1 MTTLALPATTPTV
14 RPKRWVVGAVV
25 LVLAVV
31 AAVLASLSY
40 GQVAIPLAE
49 VLASVFN
56 PSADTTAARILHD
69 LRLPRV
75 GTAVV
80 AGAALGVAGVLMQAL
95 LRNPVADAWSLGL
108 LAGGQL
114 GVALTVA
121 GAAFAGPAALQFL
134 EVFQGV
140 SLTLGAAVGV
150 SVAAVAVLWL
160 GRRVGPVT
168 LLVVGLML
176 SFTVQGIV
184 SVVVHFVSRAGS
196 KVFSGWNDGNFAS
209 VVPAEWPLLAGVVFV
224 GLLLAGACAKPL
236 NALLLGET
244 YAKSLGTHVGRLRGL
259 ALTATVLLVA
269 PVTAFCGPITFIG
282 LIVPHVARAIAKT
295 ARIGPLLPLAALS
308 GALLAV
314 AADFVVHLPW
324 QQHFLHLNA
333 VLALVG
339 APVVIALLLFSPV
352 MRGLR

>member
-1 MTTLALPATTPTV
+1 MTTLALPTAPTPAGV
-14 RPKRWVVGAVV
+14 ARWLVGSLA
-25 LVLAVV
+25 LGLAVI
-31 AAVLASLSY
+31 AAALASLSY
-40 GQVAIPLAE
+40 GQVSIPIGE
-49 VLASVFN
+49 VIAGLLDS
-56 PSADTTAARILHD
+56 SADSTSALILRD

-75 GTAVV
+75 GTALV
-80 AGAALGVAGVLMQAL
+80 AGAALGIAGVLMQAL

-121 GAAFAGPAALQFL
+121 GAAFAGPAALAFL

-140 SLTLGAAVGV
+140 SLTVGAAVGV
-150 SVAAVAVLWL
+150 AVAAVAVLWL
-160 GRRVGPVT
+160 GRRVGAVT

-184 SVVVHFVSRAGS
+184 SVVVHFVSRAGG

-209 VVPAEWPLLAGVVFV
+209 VLPAEWPLLAGVVLV
-224 GLLLAGACAKPL
+224 GIVLAGACAKPL
-236 NALLLGET
+236 NSLLLGET
-244 YAKSLGTHVGRLRGL
+244 YAKSLGTNVGRLRTL
-259 ALTATVLLVA
+259 ALAATVLLVA

-295 ARIGPLLPLAALS
+295 ARIGSLLPLAALA

-314 AADFVVHLPW
+314 LADFVVHLPW

-339 APVVIALLLFSPV
+339 APVVIALLVFSPV